1 MDSGLKSAA
10 VASSATMATRSPG
23 RAASAEALER
33 ILQVTRDLARPLGL
47 TELLAKVVDA
57 ALALLD
63 VERGSVFLYDAGRN
77 ELVTRVATGAG
88 EIRIPADRGIAG
100 ECVRSREV
108 IVVNDAYAD
117 PRFNREVDRA
127 TGFKT
132 RGLLTIPLLGL
143 DDVLVGVL
151 QVLNKRHGAFGE
163 EDVAVGSALAAGCAV
178 ALQRGR
184 LLEEK
189 AQKDRMEKELAVAR
203 DIQIGVLPKTMPRLP
218 GYEVAGWSR
227 PAAQTG
233 GDTFDVIPVEGGC
246 VLLLG
251 DATGHGV
258 GPALSVTQVRA
269 MLRMAVRLGAG
280 VDDAFRHMNDQLEQ
294 DLSSNRF
301 VTCFL
306 GKVDTS
312 AHTLAYHS
320 GGQGPILHRSASTGI
335 WTRIEPTGMP
345 LGILPSL
352 RLKPARVMAIGPGDT
367 VALISDGVFEY
378 ENPTGEMF
386 GNERVEELLA
396 AAAGET
402 AERQVEQL
410 VAGVERFAGDAPQ
423 NDDMTIVVLRRL

>member
-1 MDSGLKSAA
+1 MSTQSRSG
-10 VASSATMATRSPG
+10 
-23 RAASAEALER
+23 AASAAALAR
-33 ILQVTRDLARPLGL
+33 ILEVTRDLARPLGL

-63 VERGSVFLYDAGRN
+63 AERGSVFLYDAAEN

-117 PRFNREVDRA
+117 ARFNREVDRA
-127 TGFKT
+127 TGFRT
-132 RGLLTIPLLGL
+132 RNLLTIPLLGL

-151 QVLNKRHGAFGE
+151 QVLNKREGSFGD

-189 AQKDRMEKELAVAR
+189 AHKDRLERELAVAR
-203 DIQIGVLPKTMPRLP
+203 DIQIGILPKNMPKLP

-227 PAAQTG
+227 PADQTG
-233 GDTFDVIPVEGGC
+233 GDTFDVISVDGGC

-251 DATGHGV
+251 DATGHGI

-269 MLRMAVRLGAG
+269 MLRMALRLNAG

-294 DLSSNRF
+294 DLSNNRF

-306 GKVDTS
+306 GRVDTVS
-312 AHTLAYHS
+312 HTLAYHS
-320 GGQGPILHRSASTGI
+320 GGQGPILHRQAATGI

-352 RLKPARVMAIGPGDT
+352 RSKPARVLELAPGDT

-378 ENPTGEMF
+378 EDASGQMF
-386 GNERVEELLA
+386 GTDRVEELLGRCA
-396 AAAGET
+396 AEP
-402 AERQVEQL
+402 AESQVSEL
-410 VAGVERFAGDAPQ
+410 VGAVARFAGRAPQ
-423 NDDMTIVVLRRL
+423 NDDMTVVLLRRLSSL

>member
-1 MDSGLKSAA
+1 MSTQSRG
-10 VASSATMATRSPG
+10 G
-23 RAASAEALER
+23 AASAEALAR
-33 ILQVTRDLARPLGL
+33 ILEVTRDLARPLGL

-63 VERGSVFLYDAGRN
+63 VERGSVFLYDAAEN

-127 TGFKT
+127 TGFRT

-151 QVLNKRHGAFGE
+151 QVLNKRQGDFGP

-189 AQKDRMEKELAVAR
+189 AQKDRLEKELSVAR
-203 DIQIGVLPKTMPRLP
+203 DIQIGILPKIMPRLP

-227 PAAQTG
+227 PADQTG
-233 GDTFDVIPVEGGC
+233 GDTFDVISVEGGC

-251 DATGHGV
+251 DATGHGI

-280 VDDAFRHMNDQLEQ
+280 LDDAFRHMNDQLEQ
-294 DLSSNRF
+294 DLSNNRF

-306 GKVDTS
+306 GRVDTS

-320 GGQGPILHRSASTGI
+320 GGQGPILHRQAASGA

-352 RLKPARVMAIGPGDT
+352 RPKPARVLALGTGDT
-367 VALISDGVFEY
+367 VAMISDGVFEY
-378 ENPTGEMF
+378 EDPAGEMF
-386 GNERVEELLA
+386 GTDRVEDLLGKL
-396 AAAGET
+396 AGEP
-402 AERQVEQL
+402 AEDQVSQL
-410 VAGVERFAGDAPQ
+410 VSAVQRFAGRAPQ
-423 NDDMTIVVLRRL
+423 NDDMTVVLLRRL

>member
-1 MDSGLKSAA
+1 M
-10 VASSATMATRSPG
+10 TTRPRRRS
-23 RAASAEALER
+23 ASARALER
-33 ILQVTRDLARPLGL
+33 VLEVTRDLARPLGL

-57 ALALLD
+57 ALAILD
-63 VERGSVFLYDAGRN
+63 VERGSVFLYDPARN

-100 ECVRSREV
+100 ESVRTRQV
-108 IVVNDAYAD
+108 IVVNDAYSD

-127 TGFKT
+127 TGFVT

-151 QVLNKRHGAFGE
+151 QVLNKRKGEFTE

-189 AQKDRMEKELAVAR
+189 AEKDRMEKELDVAR
-203 DIQIGVLPKTMPRLP
+203 DIQTGVLPRTMPRLP
-218 GYEVAGWSR
+218 SYDVAGWSR

-233 GDTFDVIPVEGGC
+233 GDIFDVIPVDGGC

-280 VDDAFRHMNDQLEQ
+280 VDDAFRHINDQLEQ

-306 GKVDTS
+306 ARVDTA

-320 GGQGPILHRSASTGI
+320 GGQGPILHRRASDGA

-345 LGILPSL
+345 LGILPTL
-352 RLKPARVMAIGPGDT
+352 RLKPARVLELEPGDT
-367 VALISDGVFEY
+367 VAMITDGVFEY
-378 ENPTGEMF
+378 EDPSGEMF
-386 GNERVEELLA
+386 GNARVETVLA
-396 AAAGET
+396 DAAEASAEDQVRVLVEAVDRFAAG
-402 AERQVEQL
+402 
-410 VAGVERFAGDAPQ
+410 APQ
-423 NDDMTIVVLRRL
+423 NDDMTVVVLRRLRA

>member
-1 MDSGLKSAA
+1 
-10 VASSATMATRSPG
+10 
-23 RAASAEALER
+23 
-33 ILQVTRDLARPLGL
+33 
-47 TELLAKVVDA
+47 VVDA

-63 VERGSVFLYDAGRN
+63 VERGSVFLYDAARN

-127 TGFKT
+127 TGFLT
-132 RGLLTIPLLGL
+132 RNLLTIPLLGL

-151 QVLNKRHGAFGE
+151 QVLNKRDGTFAD

-184 LLEEK
+184 LLDEK
-189 AQKDRMEKELAVAR
+189 AHKDRLEKELAVAR
-203 DIQIGVLPKTMPRLP
+203 DIQIGILPKTMPTLP

-227 PAAQTG
+227 PADQTG
-233 GDTFDVIPVEGGC
+233 GDTFDVIPVDGGC

-269 MLRMAVRLGAG
+269 MLRMAMRLGAG
-280 VDDAFRHMNDQLEQ
+280 VDDTFRHMNDQLEQ

-306 GKVDTS
+306 GKLDTS
-312 AHTLAYHS
+312 AHTLAFHS
-320 GGQGPILHRSASTGI
+320 GGQGPILHRDAATNT
-335 WTRIEPTGMP
+335 WTRIEPTAMP
-345 LGILPSL
+345 LGILPSF
-352 RLKPARVMAIGPGDT
+352 RPKPARVMSLGPGDT
-367 VALISDGVFEY
+367 VAMISDGVFEY
-378 ENPTGEMF
+378 ENPAGEMY

-396 AAAGET
+396 ALSGET
-402 AERQVEQL
+402 AVEQVRQL
-410 VAGVERFAGDAPQ
+410 VEAVDAYADGAPQ
-423 NDDMTIVVLRRL
+423 NDDMTVVVLRRL

>member
-1 MDSGLKSAA
+1 MSTQSRG
-10 VASSATMATRSPG
+10 G
-23 RAASAEALER
+23 AASAQALAR
-33 ILQVTRDLARPLGL
+33 ILEVTRDLARPLGL

-63 VERGSVFLYDAGRN
+63 VERGSVFLYDAAEN

-127 TGFKT
+127 TGFRT

-151 QVLNKRHGAFGE
+151 QVLNKRQGAFGE

-189 AQKDRMEKELAVAR
+189 AQKDRLERELAVAR
-203 DIQIGVLPKTMPRLP
+203 DIQIGILPQSMPKLP

-227 PAAQTG
+227 PADQTG
-233 GDTFDVIPVEGGC
+233 GDTFDVISVEGGC

-251 DATGHGV
+251 DATGHGI

-294 DLSSNRF
+294 DLSNNRF

-320 GGQGPILHRSASTGI
+320 GGQGPILHRQAASGT
-335 WTRIEPTGMP
+335 WTRLEPTGMP

-352 RLKPARVMAIGPGDT
+352 RPKPARVLELGPGDT

-378 ENPTGEMF
+378 EDAGGEMF
-386 GNERVEELLA
+386 GTDRVEALLGGL
-396 AAAGET
+396 AGEP
-402 AERQVEQL
+402 AESQVSQL
-410 VAGVERFAGDAPQ
+410 VSAVQRFAGRAPQ
-423 NDDMTIVVLRRL
+423 NDDMTVVLLRRL

>member
-1 MDSGLKSAA
+1 M
-10 VASSATMATRSPG
+10 TTRSPG

-63 VERGSVFLYDAGRN
+63 VERGSVFLYDAARN
-77 ELVTRVATGAG
+77 ELVTTVATGAG

-127 TGFKT
+127 TGFRT
-132 RGLLTIPLLGL
+132 RNLLTIPLLGL

-151 QVLNKRHGAFGE
+151 QVLNKRDGTFAD

-189 AQKDRMEKELAVAR
+189 AQKDRLEKELAVAR
-203 DIQIGVLPKTMPRLP
+203 DIQIGILPNTMPKLP

-227 PAAQTG
+227 PADQTG
-233 GDTFDVIPVEGGC
+233 GDTFDLIPVEGGC

-269 MLRMAVRLGAG
+269 MLRMAMRLGAG
-280 VDDAFRHMNDQLEQ
+280 VDDTFRHMNDQLEQ

-306 GKVDTS
+306 GKLDTS

-320 GGQGPILHRSASTGI
+320 GGQGPILHRDAATNT
-335 WTRIEPTGMP
+335 WTRIEPTAMP
-345 LGILPSL
+345 LGILPSF
-352 RLKPARVMAIGPGDT
+352 RSKPARVMALGPGDT

-378 ENPTGEMF
+378 ENPAGAMY
-386 GNERVEELLA
+386 GNERVEELLTASARESA
-396 AAAGET
+396 AAQLDGL
-402 AERQVEQL
+402 VE
-410 VAGVERFAGDAPQ
+410 AVERFAAGAPQ
-423 NDDMTIVVLRRL
+423 NDDMTIVILRRL